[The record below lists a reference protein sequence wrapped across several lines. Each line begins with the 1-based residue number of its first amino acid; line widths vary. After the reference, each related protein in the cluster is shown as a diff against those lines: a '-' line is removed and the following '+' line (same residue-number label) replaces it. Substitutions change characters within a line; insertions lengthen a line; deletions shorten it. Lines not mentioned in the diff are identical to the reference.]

1 MDDAPAP
8 VFEEPWHAQVFA
20 ITVAL
25 NEAGVFQW
33 TDWANRFGATL
44 KQRGLTHELNGGS
57 DYFHA
62 WIETLEDFLADQ
74 KIALPSDLQVLN
86 LLGSRPICRPRM
98 VSPWK
103 FTAPNPC

>member
-33 TDWANRFGATL
+33 TDWADRFGAML
-44 KQRGLTHELNGGS
+44 KQHGLTRDLNGGS

-74 KIALPSDLQVLN
+74 KIALSNDLQVLKSAWVQAY
-86 LLGSRPICRPRM
+86 LQTPHGQPVKIQGP
-98 VSPWK
+98 
-103 FTAPNPC
+103 

>member
-62 WIETLEDFLADQ
+62 WIETLEDFLADK
-74 KIALPSDLQVLN
+74 KIALPSDLQVLK
-86 LLGSRPICRPRM
+86 SA
-98 VSPWK
+98 WK
-103 FTAPNPC
+103 QAYLQTPHGQPVKIHCP

>member
-44 KQRGLTHELNGGS
+44 KQHGLTRDLNGGS

-74 KIALPSDLQVLN
+74 KIDSARSAREN
-86 LLGSRPICRPRM
+86 STLLTIVFVRRCVTI
-98 VSPWK
+98 
-103 FTAPNPC
+103 FT

>member
-1 MDDAPAP
+1 MDHAPTPA
-8 VFEEPWHAQVFA
+8 FEEPWHAQVFA

-33 TDWANRFGATL
+33 TDWANRFSAML
-44 KQRGLTHELNGGS
+44 KHHGLARELNGGS

-74 KIALPSDLQVLN
+74 KIALPNDLQVLKSAWTQAY
-86 LLGSRPICRPRM
+86 LQTPHGQPVKIQR
-98 VSPWK
+98 
-103 FTAPNPC
+103 F

>member
-1 MDDAPAP
+1 MNDAPAP

-44 KQRGLTHELNGGS
+44 KQHGLTHELNGGS

-74 KIALPSDLQVLN
+74 QIALPSDLQVLK
-86 LLGSRPICRPRM
+86 SA
-98 VSPWK
+98 WK
-103 FTAPNPC
+103 QAYLQTPHGQPVKIHYL

>member
-20 ITVAL
+20 ITVAM

-33 TDWANRFGATL
+33 TDWADRFGAML
-44 KQRGLTHELNGGS
+44 KQHGLTRDLNGGS

-62 WIETLEDFLADQ
+62 WIETIEDFLADQ
-74 KIALPSDLQVLN
+74 KIALPTDLEVLKSAWEQAY
-86 LLGSRPICRPRM
+86 LQTPHGQPVKIQRP
-98 VSPWK
+98 
-103 FTAPNPC
+103 

>member
-1 MDDAPAP
+1 MDDAPSP

-33 TDWANRFGATL
+33 TDWASRFSATL
-44 KQRGLTHELNGGS
+44 KQQGLTRDLNGGS

-62 WIETLEDFLADQ
+62 WIETLEDFLVDQ
-74 KIALPSDLQVLN
+74 KIALPDELQVL
-86 LLGSRPICRPRM
+86 
-98 VSPWK
+98 K
-103 FTAPNPC
+103 FAWERAYLQTPHGKPVKIQHP

>member
-33 TDWANRFGATL
+33 TDWANRFGAKL

-74 KIALPSDLQVLN
+74 KIALPSELQALKSAWEQAYLQTPHGESVKIQ
-86 LLGSRPICRPRM
+86 RP
-98 VSPWK
+98 
-103 FTAPNPC
+103 

>member
-1 MDDAPAP
+1 MDDAPTPA
-8 VFEEPWHAQVFA
+8 FEEPWQAQVFA

-44 KQRGLTHELNGGS
+44 KQHGLTRDLNGGS

-74 KIALPSDLQVLN
+74 KIALPNDLQVLKSAWTQAY
-86 LLGSRPICRPRM
+86 LETPHGEPVKIQRP
-98 VSPWK
+98 
-103 FTAPNPC
+103 

>member
-1 MDDAPAP
+1 MDDTPAP

-44 KQRGLTHELNGGS
+44 KQDGLTHELNGGS

-62 WIETLEDFLADQ
+62 WVETLEDFLADQ
-74 KIALPSDLQVLN
+74 KIALPSDLQHLKSAWQQAYLQTPHGQPVKIQ
-86 LLGSRPICRPRM
+86 R
-98 VSPWK
+98 
-103 FTAPNPC
+103 F

>member
-1 MDDAPAP
+1 MNDAPAP

-44 KQRGLTHELNGGS
+44 KQHGLTHELNGGS

-74 KIALPSDLQVLN
+74 QIALPSDLQVLK
-86 LLGSRPICRPRM
+86 SA
-98 VSPWK
+98 WK
-103 FTAPNPC
+103 QAYLQTPHGQPVKIQRF

>member
-8 VFEEPWHAQVFA
+8 VFEESWHAQVFA

-33 TDWANRFGATL
+33 TDWADRFGATL
-44 KQRGLTHELNGGS
+44 KQHGLTRDLNGGS

-74 KIALPSDLQVLN
+74 TIALPHDLQVLKSAWEQAY
-86 LLGSRPICRPRM
+86 LQTPHGQPVKI
-98 VSPWK
+98 
-103 FTAPNPC
+103 

>member
-1 MDDAPAP
+1 MNDAPAP

-44 KQRGLTHELNGGS
+44 KQHGLTHELNGGS

-74 KIALPSDLQVLN
+74 KIALSSDLQVLK
-86 LLGSRPICRPRM
+86 SA
-98 VSPWK
+98 WK
-103 FTAPNPC
+103 QAYLQTPHGQPVKIHHP

>member
-25 NEAGVFQW
+25 NEAGVLQW
-33 TDWANRFGATL
+33 TDWADRFGATL
-44 KQRGLTHELNGGS
+44 KQQGLTRDLNGGS

-62 WIETLEDFLADQ
+62 WIETLEDFIADQ
-74 KIALPSDLQVLN
+74 KIALPYDLEVLKSAWEQAY
-86 LLGSRPICRPRM
+86 LQTPHGQPVKIQRL
-98 VSPWK
+98 
-103 FTAPNPC
+103 

>member
-1 MDDAPAP
+1 MMDHTQTP

-33 TDWANRFGATL
+33 TDWAHQFSTTL
-44 KQRGLTHELNGGS
+44 KQHGLNRDLNGGS

-62 WIETLEDFLADQ
+62 WVETLEVFLTDQ
-74 KIALPSDLQVLN
+74 KIALPDELQVLKSAWERAY
-86 LLGSRPICRPRM
+86 LQTPHGQPVKIQHP
-98 VSPWK
+98 
-103 FTAPNPC
+103 

>member
-33 TDWANRFGATL
+33 TDGANRFGATL

-74 KIALPSDLQVLN
+74 KIALPSDLQVLK
-86 LLGSRPICRPRM
+86 SA
-98 VSPWK
+98 WK
-103 FTAPNPC
+103 QAYLQTPHGQSVKIHCP

>member
-44 KQRGLTHELNGGS
+44 KQRG
-57 DYFHA
+57 
-62 WIETLEDFLADQ
+62 
-74 KIALPSDLQVLN
+74 
-86 LLGSRPICRPRM
+86 
-98 VSPWK
+98 
-103 FTAPNPC
+103 

>member
-1 MDDAPAP
+1 MNDAPAP

-33 TDWANRFGATL
+33 TDWTNRFGATL
-44 KQRGLTHELNGGS
+44 KQHGLTHELNGGS

-74 KIALPSDLQVLN
+74 KIAPSSDLQVLK
-86 LLGSRPICRPRM
+86 SA
-98 VSPWK
+98 WK
-103 FTAPNPC
+103 QAYLQTSHGQPVKIQRF

>member
-1 MDDAPAP
+1 MDDAPTP

-44 KQRGLTHELNGGS
+44 KHHGLARELNGGS

-74 KIALPSDLQVLN
+74 KIALPNDLQVLKFAWKQAY
-86 LLGSRPICRPRM
+86 LQTPHGQPVKIQRP
-98 VSPWK
+98 
-103 FTAPNPC
+103 

>member
-1 MDDAPAP
+1 MNDAPAP

-44 KQRGLTHELNGGS
+44 KQHGLTHELNGGS

-62 WIETLEDFLADQ
+62 WIETLEDFLADH
-74 KIALPSDLQVLN
+74 KIALPSDLQVLK
-86 LLGSRPICRPRM
+86 SA
-98 VSPWK
+98 WK
-103 FTAPNPC
+103 QAYLQTPHGQPVKIQRF